1 MKELKIK
8 DETYND
14 FMMLKKIIEQNSW
27 EKVTEDEVLDFM
39 IRAITDSIELD
50 EDEDEDGHEHHHC
63 HGDHC
68 CWHCKHD

>member
-50 EDEDEDGHEHHHC
+50 EDEDGHEHHHC
-63 HGDHC
+63 HGGHC